1 MIRPTY
7 TEYDYIITNM
17 NGNVDCFS
25 KGISSLINIPSST
38 FKENNSGV
46 NIMVLCPELLEMFET
61 RRKIIKGTPMK
72 RNNMDMSLESN
83 V

>member
-83 V
+83 F